1 MCLCTEPKK
10 IKPTNQQKRIMKKRV
25 ADMARKLG
33 AAAGGDVVVDDKIDA
48 AALQS
53 TTPIRV
59 ISFDLDN
66 CLWKTDACIDGANNA
81 LAQYLQE
88 NGNIQQP
95 ERVEHIMKRLF
106 QTSPITTYCPLA
118 KSVPSSS
125 PDDGVTTDA
134 INGDSSAKGGASGS
148 NNPVLLTKLRIDSI
162 QELLVKYNDYTIEDA
177 QIYAQK
183 AFDYW
188 TMERH
193 NNIPQNLANNVV
205 ETLQALK
212 STISVPS
219 SSSSSPTRRQG
230 EHPVIIG
237 AITDGNSDPRRVQEL
252 KEYFDF
258 VVNAEEGKI
267 L

>member
-1 MCLCTEPKK
+1 
-10 IKPTNQQKRIMKKRV
+10 
-25 ADMARKLG
+25 MARKLG
-33 AAAGGDVVVDDKIDA
+33 AAVGGGGVDNDDIIDA
-48 AALQS
+48 TAVQS

-81 LAQYLQE
+81 LSKYLKE

-118 KSVPSSS
+118 KSVPASSS
-125 PDDGVTTDA
+125 PPNSSSDDGSTTTTT
-134 INGDSSAKGGASGS
+134 NGDTGASSS
-148 NNPVLLTKLRIDSI
+148 NSSSSSSSSSRTSPVLLTKLRIDAI

-177 QIYAQK
+177 RIYAQK
-183 AFDYW
+183 AFEYW

-193 NNIPQNLANNVV
+193 NNIPQNLATHVV
-205 ETLQALK
+205 ETLLALK
-212 STISVPS
+212 SSISVPS
-219 SSSSSPTRRQG
+219 SPSSSRQRQG

-252 KEYFDF
+252 KDYFDF
-258 VVNAEEGKI
+258 VVNAEEGKMA
-267 L
+267 